1 VSQEEEVT
9 ITVED
14 VIAGL
19 ADADKARRLDMFRLL
34 HEAVSGDTR
43 KAVSVGRTDAAWHAI
58 HQAALFRPSWDG
70 DQPGSPLAPRDHD
83 TGGVLTMERG
93 EGTGVDDLI
102 CLEALSCVW
111 AISAHEENKPLVVLY
126 GTTSNTTFF
135 FVALLTIER
144 DRTSSHME
152 AMVAN
157 QAEWMR

>member
-1 VSQEEEVT
+1 MGQDEVT
-9 ITVED
+9 ITVEE

-58 HQAALFRPSWDG
+58 HRASLFRPSWDG
-70 DQPGSPLAPRDHD
+70 DQPGSAPPPRPR
-83 TGGVLTMERG
+83 TPRCSSCRSSRELTDGRSAAG
-93 EGTGVDDLI
+93 ESGVDDLI

-126 GTTSNTTFF
+126 GTANTFV
-135 FVALLTIER
+135 VALER
-144 DRTSSHME
+144 D
-152 AMVAN
+152 
-157 QAEWMR
+157 